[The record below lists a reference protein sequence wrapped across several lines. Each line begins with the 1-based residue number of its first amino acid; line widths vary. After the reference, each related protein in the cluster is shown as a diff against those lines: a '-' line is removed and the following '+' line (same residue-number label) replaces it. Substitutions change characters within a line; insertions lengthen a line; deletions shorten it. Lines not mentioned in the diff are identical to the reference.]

1 MNQFLRILF
10 FFFITSIAF
19 AQTSEQQKLEE
30 KKAQILKEIADN
42 KARLESEKKKEKS
55 VLKQI
60 DQQKGL
66 ISLRQ
71 KLLNTTAKQTRLLS
85 DDIYLTQLEMNKL
98 NRELKVLRED
108 YEKMIVK
115 SYKSRNEQSRI
126 MFVLSSENFLQAY
139 KRIQYMKQ
147 YAGFRKMQGEEI
159 KEKQQKLQQAEINLQ
174 NSKKEKEKV
183 LVETEKEKQELE
195 KEKKEQERLVK
206 LIQKDKKKLAA
217 EIDKK
222 QKEAKDID
230 KKIKKIIADEIA
242 AANKRNAAKTGTAA
256 PKAGTKEASK
266 FVLSAEGKVV
276 SDNFKA
282 NKGKL
287 PWPVVDGYIS
297 LKHGDQPHPVHK
309 NLTIHNSGVEI
320 STKPGSSARAVFGG
334 EVLQVQVISA
344 NNKAVYIQHGD
355 FITVYLNLSSV
366 SVSKGQKVTIK
377 QNIGKIHTDSSGSAV
392 IKFLVLQNTTTLN
405 PETWLNL

>member
-1 MNQFLRILF
+1 MNHFLKTLL

-19 AQTSEQQKLEE
+19 AQSSEQQKLEE

-42 KARLESEKKKEKS
+42 KVRLESEKKKEKS
-55 VLKQI
+55 VLGQI
-60 DQQKGL
+60 SQQINL
-66 ISLRQ
+66 INLRQ
-71 KLLNTTAKQTRLLS
+71 QLLNTTAKQTRLLT
-85 DDIYLTQLEMNKL
+85 DDIYLTQLELNKL
-98 NRELKVLRED
+98 NRELKVLKED

-115 SYKSRNEQSRI
+115 SYKSRNDQSRV

-147 YAGFRKMQGEEI
+147 YAGFRKMQGDEI
-159 KEKQQKLQQAEINLQ
+159 KVKQDRLLVAEKKLKE
-174 NSKKEKEKV
+174 SKKQKEKV
-183 LVETEKEKQELE
+183 LQETEKEKQALE
-195 KEKKEQERLVK
+195 QEKKEQERLVK
-206 LIQKDKKKLAA
+206 TIQKDKKKYVA

-222 QKEAKDID
+222 QKEARAID
-230 KKIKKIIADEIA
+230 ARIKKIIADEIA
-242 AANKRNAAKTGTAA
+242 EANRKAAAKAGKPA
-256 PKAGTKEASK
+256 PKAGTAAASK

-297 LKHGDQPHPVHK
+297 LKHGDQPHPIHT

-366 SVSKGQKVTIK
+366 SVSKGQKVSIK
-377 QNIGKIHTDSSGSAV
+377 QSIGTIHTDSSGRAV

-405 PETWLNL
+405 PETWLNM